1 MQLTVH
7 LGEQSYPI
15 EIERG
20 ILEKASKYIAEIFP
34 KGKIMVVSDDSVF
47 ALYG

>member
-20 ILEKASKYIAEIFP
+20 ILEKAFKVYCQDISERKNY
-34 KGKIMVVSDDSVF
+34 GSV
-47 ALYG
+47 